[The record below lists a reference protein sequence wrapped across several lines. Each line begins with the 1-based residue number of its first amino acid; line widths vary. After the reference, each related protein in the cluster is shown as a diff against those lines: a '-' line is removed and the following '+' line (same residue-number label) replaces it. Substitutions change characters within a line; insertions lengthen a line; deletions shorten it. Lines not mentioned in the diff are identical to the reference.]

1 MPTHP
6 IACSTTQTSLGCL
19 LVAGTADGIC
29 SVKLAN
35 EKAEL
40 VRELEQELGAL
51 APTDAAPVVAWIRQ
65 LATYLSGGTWPDLP
79 TAIAGTQFQQQVW
92 QQLRQI
98 PVGTTMT
105 YGELARTLGKS
116 SAAARAVGRAC
127 ATNPAALVVPCH
139 RVVGSTGSLKGFRWG
154 VDRKR
159 ALLELER
166 HYADEQLEL
175 LG

>member
-65 LATYLSGGTWPDLP
+65 LATYLSG
-79 TAIAGTQFQQQVW
+79 
-92 QQLRQI
+92 
-98 PVGTTMT
+98 
-105 YGELARTLGKS
+105 
-116 SAAARAVGRAC
+116 
-127 ATNPAALVVPCH
+127 
-139 RVVGSTGSLKGFRWG
+139 
-154 VDRKR
+154 
-159 ALLELER
+159 
-166 HYADEQLEL
+166 
-175 LG
+175 